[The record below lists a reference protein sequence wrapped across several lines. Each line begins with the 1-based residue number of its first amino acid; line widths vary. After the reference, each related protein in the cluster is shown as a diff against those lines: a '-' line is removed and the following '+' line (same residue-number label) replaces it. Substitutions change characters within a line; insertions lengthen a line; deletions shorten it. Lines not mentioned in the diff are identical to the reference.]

1 MWVKVVHGEEVFPRK
16 IQATANDQTQ
26 VRRLEKSLGITKSQ

>member
-1 MWVKVVHGEEVFPRK
+1 MWVKVVYGEDVFSRK

-26 VRRLEKSLGITKSQ
+26 VRRLEKSLDITKSQ